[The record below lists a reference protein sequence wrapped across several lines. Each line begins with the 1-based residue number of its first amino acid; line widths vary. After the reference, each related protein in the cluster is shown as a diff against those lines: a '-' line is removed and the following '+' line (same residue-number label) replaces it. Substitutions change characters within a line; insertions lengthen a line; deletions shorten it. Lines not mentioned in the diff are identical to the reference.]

1 MDSIANIMSYDG
13 AKAMGKRHAD
23 IALDQKDE
31 FGSVAT
37 TIQAY
42 RENLMDTMEE
52 MRISSWSDVAL
63 DAYDRHII
71 KNTK

>member
-1 MDSIANIMSYDG
+1 MDSIANIISRDA
-13 AKAMGKRHAD
+13 AKAMGKHHAD

-31 FGSVAT
+31 FGTVKA

-42 RENLMDTMEE
+42 RENLQDTMQEL
-52 MRISSWSDVAL
+52 RIDSWLDVAL

-71 KNTK
+71 NATN

>member
-1 MDSIANIMSYDG
+1 MDSIANIISRDA

-31 FGSVAT
+31 FGTVKAT
-37 TIQAY
+37 IEAY
-42 RENLMDTMEE
+42 RENLADTLDE
-52 MRISSWSDVAL
+52 MRMSSWADVAL

-71 KNTK
+71 KATN

>member
-1 MDSIANIMSYDG
+1 MNSIANIISMDA

-31 FGSVAT
+31 FGSVQT

-42 RENLMDTMEE
+42 RENLQDTLDE
-52 MRISSWSDVAL
+52 MRLSSWAEVAL

-71 KNTK
+71 NSTK